1 MIFQEVLVF
10 ALFFGAIGF
19 IGTIFWKS
27 LNTDSGNSRGC
38 ASCSVRDMKK
48 VQYQFFKNHKRKKV
62 L

>member
-10 ALFFGAIGF
+10 TLFFGAIGF

-38 ASCSVRDMKK
+38 ASCSVKDMKK
-48 VQYQFFKNHKRKKV
+48 VQGQFFKNQKRK
-62 L
+62 

>member
-27 LNTDSGNSRGC
+27 LNSDSGNSKGC
-38 ASCSVRDMKK
+38 ASCSVKDMKK
-48 VQYQFFKNHKRKKV
+48 VQYQFFKNHKRKKI